1 MTIDPRTM
9 LFMTNAVAFV
19 ASAFLL
25 FEWHLL
31 RERSLAYW
39 SAGFAA
45 IVLGCAIT
53 PLREAGFFIAGV
65 WLANGLLVTAHLA
78 FLYGTAA
85 FLGRRVSP
93 GWCLT
98 LPVWGLMLAIP
109 DDASRTQVLSMM
121 NALLVAV
128 LSLKSGHMLGGLRQ
142 HRNPDSALLA
152 FAFLAHGG
160 FYLFKTLTAFVPGA
174 FVNLFHYTGLMI
186 LVSLFEGI
194 MMEVALA
201 LSIVGALR
209 RRRERSI
216 VRLAEHDPLTGLL
229 NRRGFDVRA
238 RAALEEEG
246 APAALLLLDIDHF
259 KSINDG
265 YGHPEGDRLLVALGV
280 FLNSTLPGHAIW
292 ARLGGDEFA
301 ILLPRTDSFA
311 AQSLAKALCRG
322 FASVGGGR
330 GNGGTLS
337 IGCATQSAGAIDLE
351 TLFGVADRA
360 LYDAKRQ
367 GRNRPSHREVGAES
381 VAPPAPRDRAFRSA
395 IPLVTLPVDAPRP
408 REIVPTR

>member
-1 MTIDPRTM
+1 M

-45 IVLGCAIT
+45 IVVGCAIT

-65 WLANGLLVTAHLA
+65 WLANGMLVLAHVA
-78 FLYGTAA
+78 FLYGTAS
-85 FLGRRVSP
+85 FLGRRISP
-93 GWCLT
+93 AWCLV
-98 LPVWGLMLAIP
+98 LPAWALMLAVP
-109 DDASRTQVLSMM
+109 DDGARTQILSLV

-128 LSLKSGHMLGGLRQ
+128 LSLRSAQMLGGLRG
-142 HRNPDSALLA
+142 RRDPDTTLLA
-152 FAFLAHGG
+152 FAFLGHGG
-160 FYLFKTLTAFVPGA
+160 FYLLKTLMAFVPGA
-174 FVNLFHYTGLMI
+174 FIDLSHYTGLMI
-186 LVSLFEGI
+186 SISLFEGI

-229 NRRGFDVRA
+229 NRRGFEARA
-238 RAALEEEG
+238 RTVLAQEDG
-246 APAALLLLDIDHF
+246 PVALLLLDIDHF

-280 FLNSTLPGHAIW
+280 FLNSTLPHRAIW
-292 ARLGGDEFA
+292 GRLGGDEFA
-301 ILLPRTDSFA
+301 VLLPRTDVFA
-311 AQSLAKALCRG
+311 ALTLAKALCQG
-322 FASVGGGR
+322 FARVGGGR
-330 GNGGTLS
+330 GQGGTLS
-337 IGCATQSAGAIDLE
+337 IGCATYAEGAIDLE
-351 TLFGVADRA
+351 ALSAVADRA

-367 GRNRPSHREVGAES
+367 GRNRASHREVAGEPLAKSRLLAES
-381 VAPPAPRDRAFRSA
+381 VSHPAAVAITPPDRVISPEALSA
-395 IPLVTLPVDAPRP
+395 R
-408 REIVPTR
+408 